1 MQGAKWHSGL
11 VGVLFVCLNV
21 VAYGQEPSVTLTS
34 REKLVQVGRPFEVE
48 LSVRHPER
56 MIVVFP
62 DTSTEFRPYEVHVG
76 KPIPTSTNDG
86 ISEDVKIYKLYTWEI
101 DSLQHLQFPVHYL
114 TAKGDTQ
121 TVMSNVVDVEFQ
133 GVIPSY
139 SDSLQL
145 KAVADLAVIDEP
157 VNWFAW
163 GIIFTVLAL
172 IVVVA
177 VLVFSKPIRKMLR
190 RAKIEREW
198 RKYLGQLKGLTGKIE
213 DQPTY
218 YGGLNKVWRG
228 YFDRNWT
235 LALGSKTTTELAAAL
250 ETLQTLDPEDKA
262 TLLKVSRSTDMVLY
276 AGIPQTQDEAER
288 LKELVRIIMTK
299 EYLRRKE
306 AVEL

>member
-1 MQGAKWHSGL
+1 MQGAKWHKGFFL
-11 VGVLFVCLNV
+11 TLFVFLS
-21 VAYGQEPSVTLTS
+21 VAVYGQEPSVTLTC

-62 DTSTEFRPYEVHVG
+62 DTNTEFKPYEVHSG
-76 KPIPTSTNDG
+76 KPVPTSTNEG
-86 ISEDVKIYKLYTWEI
+86 LSEDVKIYKLYTWEI
-101 DSLQHLQFPVHYL
+101 DSLQHLQFPVHYIS
-114 TAKGDTQ
+114 AKGDTE

-133 GVIPSY
+133 GVIAAY
-139 SDSLQL
+139 SDTLQL
-145 KAVADLAVIDEP
+145 KAIADLAVIEEP
-157 VNWFAW
+157 VNWLAW
-163 GIIFTVLAL
+163 SIIFTVLAL

-177 VLVFSKPIRKMLR
+177 VLIFSSPIRKMLR

-198 RKYLGQLKGLTGKIE
+198 RKYLGQLEGLADKIE

-218 YGGLNKVWRG
+218 FAGLNKVWRN

-235 LALGSKTTTELAAAL
+235 LALGSKTTTELATAL
-250 ETLQTLDPEDKA
+250 ETLTTLDPDDKA
-262 TLLKVSRSTDMVLY
+262 SLLQLSRSTDMVLY
-276 AGIPQTQDEAER
+276 AGIQQTQEQAER

-299 EYLRRKE
+299 EYQRRKE